1 MNTKSK
7 KWLLI
12 VSLIGIIGVLF
23 LLIFSVSEIIVF
35 PVPWGF
41 SIEIRAPW
49 RVSRYP
55 GMFPHIIL
63 WPFSML
69 LLLAIVPLSY
79 YFVSRKLDEKLE
91 KNLKIILK
99 LIGKDNNVP
108 EAKSTIMNNKEIIF
122 KFLNLNERK
131 VLEKLIEGKG
141 VALQSEISLIEGM
154 TKLKTH
160 RAVKSL
166 EAKGI
171 IKIESYGKTNRITLS
186 EDIKDIFLG

>member
-1 MNTKSK
+1 
-7 KWLLI
+7 
-12 VSLIGIIGVLF
+12 
-23 LLIFSVSEIIVF
+23 
-35 PVPWGF
+35 
-41 SIEIRAPW
+41 

-69 LLLAIVPLSY
+69 VLLAIVPLSY